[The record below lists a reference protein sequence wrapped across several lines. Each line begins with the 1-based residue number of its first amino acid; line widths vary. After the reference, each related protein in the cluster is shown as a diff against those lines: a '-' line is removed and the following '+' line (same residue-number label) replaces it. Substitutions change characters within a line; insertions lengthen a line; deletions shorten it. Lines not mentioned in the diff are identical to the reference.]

1 MEINYDELMD
11 YLKSDAANDFQ
22 KALNDHQR
30 LAACYYWADFTLR
43 GTSERDFRKLMGDAK
58 TEWKLKD
65 DELTLV
71 AKAVIESV
79 LYPRYPRYSVSYLLD
94 VYYDARLKDANGIK
108 EMDINGVKN
117 VPPSLTKDVISEFF
131 LREVK

>member
-1 MEINYDELMD
+1 MERNYDELMD
-11 YLKSDAANDFQ
+11 YLKSNAADDFQ

-30 LAACYYWADFTLR
+30 LAACYYWADYMLR
-43 GTSERDFRKLMGDAK
+43 FVERDFRKLMGDAK
-58 TEWKLKD
+58 TGWKLKD

-71 AKAVIESV
+71 AKASIESV
-79 LYPRYPRYSVSYLLD
+79 LRLDYPRYSVTQLLD

-108 EMDINGVKN
+108 EMEINGVKN

>member
-1 MEINYDELMD
+1 MEKTYDELMD
-11 YLKSDAANDFQ
+11 YLKSDAAEEFY
-22 KALNDHQR
+22 KAVNDHQR
-30 LAACYYWADFTLR
+30 LVACYYWADSTLR
-43 GTSERDFRKLMGDAK
+43 GTSEHDFRKIMGDAR
-58 TEWKLKD
+58 TAWKLKD

-71 AKAVIESV
+71 AKAVIEGV
-79 LYPRYPRYSVSYLLD
+79 LHIDYPRHIVSRLLD

>member
-1 MEINYDELMD
+1 MERNYDELMA
-11 YLKSDAANDFQ
+11 YLKSNEADALQ
-22 KALNDHQR
+22 KELNNHQR

-58 TEWKLKD
+58 TGWKLKD

-79 LYPRYPRYSVSYLLD
+79 LYPNYPRYSVSYLLD

-131 LREVK
+131 LREAK

>member
-1 MEINYDELMD
+1 MERNYDELMD
-11 YLKSDAANDFQ
+11 YLKSHADDDFQ

-43 GTSERDFRKLMGDAK
+43 GTSEHDFRKLMGDAK
-58 TEWKLKD
+58 TAWKLKD

-71 AKAVIESV
+71 AKAVIESIMHLDSPCV
-79 LYPRYPRYSVSYLLD
+79 SVSHLLD

-108 EMDINGVKN
+108 EMDIRGVKN
-117 VPPSLTKDVISEFF
+117 VPPSLTKDVLSEFF